1 MPSSSRQLVPVVSNM
16 VLRID
21 IFQGIVSKLEF
32 HRRGDQTLNNEKIK
46 TIK

>member
-1 MPSSSRQLVPVVSNM
+1 MPSSSRQFVPVVSNM

-32 HRRGDQTLNNEKIK
+32 HRKEEIK
-46 TIK
+46 L